1 MRIVLFGATG
11 MVGSGVLIECLDH
24 PDVDSVVVVGRRT
37 CGVQHERL
45 EELVVADMFDLA
57 SIRERLAGL
66 DACFFCLGVS
76 AAGMSEADYHRIT
89 YDLTLAAARALVER
103 NPDLVFC
110 YVSGT
115 GADSSEKG
123 RVMWARV
130 RGKIENALLEM
141 PFKATWVFRPGY
153 VQPVKGVR
161 SRTTLYNVIYSVL
174 GPLYPALSRL
184 APNYVTTT
192 EKVGRAMINV
202 VEHGAPKPTLENR
215 DINRLA
221 AL

>member
-1 MRIVLFGATG
+1 MRVVLFGATG

-24 PDVDSVVVVGRRT
+24 PHVDSVLVVGRRPL
-37 CGVQHERL
+37 GLEHERL
-45 EELVVADMFDLA
+45 EELIVEDMFDLA
-57 SIRERLAGL
+57 SVRDRLTGF

-76 AAGMSEADYHRIT
+76 AAGMSEGDYHRIT
-89 YDLTLAAARALVER
+89 FDLTLAVARVLAEVS
-103 NPDLVFC
+103 PDLAFC

-130 RGKIENALLEM
+130 RGKVENALIRM
-141 PFKATWVFRPGY
+141 PFKGAWMFRLGY

-161 SRTTLYNVIYSVL
+161 SRTTLYNVIYAVL
-174 GPLYPALSRL
+174 GPLYPILRRL
-184 APNYVTTT
+184 APSYVTTT
-192 EKVGRAMINV
+192 DRVGRAMINV
-202 VEHGAPKPTLENR
+202 VRHGAPASVLENR

-221 AL
+221 ER